1 MLSGKNIFITG
12 ASRGIGLALSKKL
25 ALLGSTI
32 TMVARNEDLLVDNL
46 KNLPTPNNQQHK
58 YVSYD
63 LMSLARGEKPNSHG
77 FLVENLENA
86 SVLVNCAG
94 LATYKLLPKLTNDGI
109 LDVVDLNLVAPILL
123 CKMAIPSML
132 RQGKLGAVPSILNI
146 SSLLS
151 ATGTAISGTT
161 AYAALKAGLLGLTE
175 ALAKELNGKVRVNAV
190 LPALVPETDMGK
202 SGSASLPV
210 VSLLDVVD
218 TCVKV
223 LEDESL
229 NGKFVPADGGEF
241 RTLN

>member
-1 MLSGKNIFITG
+1 MLSGRNIFITG
-12 ASRGIGLALSKKL
+12 ASRGIGLALSNKL

-32 TMVARNEDLLVDNL
+32 TMVARNEDLLVDNIR
-46 KNLPTPNNQQHK
+46 KLPTSKDQQHK

-63 LMSLARGEKPNSHG
+63 LMSLARGVKPNNHG
-77 FLVENLENA
+77 FLVENLEKANI
-86 SVLVNCAG
+86 LINCAG
-94 LATYKLLPKLTNDGI
+94 LATYKLMPKLTDDGI

-123 CKMAIPSML
+123 SKMAIPSML
-132 RQGKLGAVPSILNI
+132 KQGRRTPVPSILNI

-151 ATGTAISGTT
+151 ATGTAVSGTS

-175 ALAKELNGKVRVNAV
+175 ALAKELNGKIRVNAV

-202 SGSASLPV
+202 NASANLPT

-223 LEDESL
+223 LEDESV
-229 NGKFVPADGGEF
+229 NGKFVPADGGKF